1 MNSLI
6 NRATD
11 IGLIVLGAFI
21 PALIGATGGARGSL
35 FDGALVAF
43 AAALALSV
51 FPACG
56 IYEPVRT
63 RSLLR
68 VLGRTVLAWVV
79 VQGMSTALLY
89 VLHRAHVLSNEWFVY
104 WTLASGIG
112 LIAFRALTLAIFG
125 MIARAGGQV
134 RAAAIA
140 HADRHGQQARAHRP
154 AARVKR
160 VIRRTVK
167 RSFDLAGASLL
178 LVLLAPVLLGIAWA
192 VRRDG
197 GPAIFGHERVG
208 RNGRPFKC
216 LKFRSMVANAD
227 EVLKALL
234 ARDAD
239 ARAEWDREFKLK
251 NDIRIT
257 PIGRLLRKTSLDELP
272 QLMNVLKGDMSLV
285 GPRPIVEAELE
296 RYGADV
302 RYYLMAKPG
311 MTGLWQVS
319 GRNDVD
325 YSTRVSLDVSYVR
338 EWSLRRDIGILF
350 RTINVVLRGSGAY

>member
-56 IYEPVRT
+56 IYEPART
-63 RSLLR
+63 RSMLR
-68 VLGRTVLAWVV
+68 VLGRTVLAWIV

-89 VLHRAHVLSNEWFVY
+89 VLHRAHVLSSEWFVY
-104 WTLASGIG
+104 WTLASGLG

-125 MIARAGGQV
+125 MVERAGDQV

-140 HADRHGQQARAHRP
+140 RRP
-154 AARVKR
+154 AAPIKR
-160 VIRRTVK
+160 VIRQTVK
-167 RSFDLAGASLL
+167 RSFDLVGASLL

-197 GPAIFGHERVG
+197 GPAIFGHGRVG

-216 LKFRSMVANAD
+216 LKFRSMVTNAD
-227 EVLKALL
+227 AVLKALL
-234 ARDAD
+234 ERDPD

-251 NDIRIT
+251 NDVRIT
-257 PIGRLLRKTSLDELP
+257 PVGRFLRKTSLDELP

-319 GRNDVD
+319 GRNDID

>member
-56 IYEPVRT
+56 IYEITRT
-63 RSLLR
+63 RSPLH
-68 VLGRTVLAWVV
+68 VLGRTVLAWIV

-89 VLHRAHVLSNEWFVY
+89 ILHRAHVLSSEWFVY

-125 MIARAGGQV
+125 MIERAGGQV

-140 HADRHGQQARAHRP
+140 HADLRGQRELGHRTVG
-154 AARVKR
+154 RIKQM
-160 VIRRTVK
+160 VK
-167 RSFDLAGASLL
+167 RSFDLVGA
-178 LVLLAPVLLGIAWA
+178 LVLLVVLAPALLGIAWT

-197 GPAIFGHERVG
+197 GRAIFGHERVG

-216 LKFRSMVANAD
+216 LKFRSMVTNAD
-227 EVLKALL
+227 AVLKALL
-234 ARDAD
+234 ERDPE

-251 NDIRIT
+251 NDVRIT
-257 PIGRLLRKTSLDELP
+257 PVGRFLRKTSLDELP
-272 QLMNVLKGDMSLV
+272 QLVNVLKGDMSLV

-319 GRNDVD
+319 GRNDTD

>member
-56 IYEPVRT
+56 IYEITRT
-63 RSLLR
+63 RSPLH
-68 VLGRTVLAWVV
+68 VLGRTVLAWIV

-89 VLHRAHVLSNEWFVY
+89 ILHRAHVLSSEWFVY

-125 MIARAGGQV
+125 MIERAGGQV

-140 HADRHGQQARAHRP
+140 HADLRGQRELGHRTVG
-154 AARVKR
+154 RIKQM
-160 VIRRTVK
+160 VK
-167 RSFDLAGASLL
+167 RSFDLVGASLL
-178 LVLLAPVLLGIAWA
+178 LVVLAPALLGIAWT

-197 GPAIFGHERVG
+197 GRAIFGHERVG

-216 LKFRSMVANAD
+216 LKFRSMVTNAD
-227 EVLKALL
+227 AVLKALL
-234 ARDAD
+234 ERDPD

-251 NDIRIT
+251 NDVRIT
-257 PIGRLLRKTSLDELP
+257 PIGRFLRKTSLDELP
-272 QLMNVLKGDMSLV
+272 QLVNVLKGDMSLV

-319 GRNDVD
+319 GRNDTD

>member
-11 IGLIVLGAFI
+11 IGMIVLGAFI
-21 PALIGATGGARGSL
+21 PALIGATGGARGTL

-56 IYEPVRT
+56 IYEKVRT
-63 RSLLR
+63 QSALHL
-68 VLGRTVLAWVV
+68 LGRTVLAWIV

-89 VLHRAHVLSNEWFVY
+89 VLHRAHVLSSEWFVC

-125 MIARAGGQV
+125 AIERAGGQV

-140 HADRHGQQARAHRP
+140 HADRRGQFEIGHRTVG
-154 AARVKR
+154 RVK
-160 VIRRTVK
+160 RTVK
-167 RSFDLAGASLL
+167 RSFDLVGASVL
-178 LVLLAPVLLGIAWA
+178 LVVLAPALLGIAWA

-197 GPAIFGHERVG
+197 GPVIFGHERVG
-208 RNGRPFKC
+208 RNGQRFKC
-216 LKFRSMVANAD
+216 LKFRSMVTNAD
-227 EVLKALL
+227 VVLKALL
-234 ARDAD
+234 ERDAD
-239 ARAEWDREFKLK
+239 ARAEWAREFKLK
-251 NDIRIT
+251 NDVRIT

-272 QLMNVLKGDMSLV
+272 QLLNVLKGDMSLV

-319 GRNDVD
+319 GRNDTD

-338 EWSLRRDIGILF
+338 DWSLRRDIGILF
-350 RTINVVLRGSGAY
+350 RTITVVVRGSGAY

>member
-56 IYEPVRT
+56 IYEVARMQSP
-63 RSLLR
+63 LH
-68 VLGRTVLAWVV
+68 VLGRTALAWSV

-89 VLHRAHVLSNEWFVY
+89 ILHRAHVLSNEWFVY

-125 MIARAGGQV
+125 MIERAGGQV

-140 HADRHGQQARAHRP
+140 HADLRGQIELGHRTVG
-154 AARVKR
+154 RIKR
-160 VIRRTVK
+160 MVK
-167 RSFDLAGASLL
+167 RSFDLVGASLL
-178 LVLLAPVLLGIAWA
+178 LVVLAPALLGIAWA

-197 GPAIFGHERVG
+197 GPAIVGHERVG

-216 LKFRSMVANAD
+216 LKFRSMVTNAD
-227 EVLKALL
+227 AALKALL
-234 ARDAD
+234 ERDPD

-251 NDIRIT
+251 NDVRIT
-257 PIGRLLRKTSLDELP
+257 PIGRFLRKTSLDELP
-272 QLMNVLKGDMSLV
+272 QLVNVLKGDMSLV

-319 GRNDVD
+319 GRNDTD

>member
-21 PALIGATGGARGSL
+21 PALIGATGGARGTL

-56 IYEPVRT
+56 IYEAART
-63 RSLLR
+63 RSTLH
-68 VLGRTVLAWVV
+68 VLGRTVLAWIV

-89 VLHRAHVLSNEWFVY
+89 VLHRAHVLSSEWFVY

-125 MIARAGGQV
+125 MIERAGDQV

-140 HADRHGQQARAHRP
+140 HADLRGQLEIGHRTVG
-154 AARVKR
+154 RIKRMVKR
-160 VIRRTVK
+160 G
-167 RSFDLAGASLL
+167 FDLAGASVL
-178 LVLLAPVLLGIAWA
+178 LVMLAPVLLGIAWT

-208 RNGRPFKC
+208 RNGRRFKC
-216 LKFRSMVANAD
+216 LKFRSMVTNAD
-227 EVLKALL
+227 VVLKALL
-234 ARDAD
+234 ERDAD

-251 NDIRIT
+251 NDVRIT
-257 PIGRLLRKTSLDELP
+257 RIGRLLRKTSLDELP
-272 QLMNVLKGDMSLV
+272 QLLNVLKGDMSLV

-296 RYGADV
+296 RYGDDV

-319 GRNDVD
+319 GRNDTD

-350 RTINVVLRGSGAY
+350 RTINVVVRGSGAY

>member
-11 IGLIVLGAFI
+11 IGMIVLGAFI
-21 PALIGATGGARGSL
+21 PALIGATGGARGTL

-56 IYEPVRT
+56 IYEKVRT
-63 RSLLR
+63 QSALR
-68 VLGRTVLAWVV
+68 LLGRTVLAWIV

-89 VLHRAHVLSNEWFVY
+89 VLHRAHVLSSEWFVC

-125 MIARAGGQV
+125 VIERAGGQV

-140 HADRHGQQARAHRP
+140 HADRRGQFEIGHRTVG
-154 AARVKR
+154 RVK
-160 VIRRTVK
+160 RTVK
-167 RSFDLAGASLL
+167 RSFDLVGASVL
-178 LVLLAPVLLGIAWA
+178 LVVLAPALLGIAWA

-208 RNGRPFKC
+208 RNGRRFKC
-216 LKFRSMVANAD
+216 LKFRSMVTNAD
-227 EVLKALL
+227 VVLKALL
-234 ARDAD
+234 ERDAD
-239 ARAEWDREFKLK
+239 ARAEWAREFKLK
-251 NDIRIT
+251 NDVRIT

-272 QLMNVLKGDMSLV
+272 QLLNVLKGDMSLV

-296 RYGADV
+296 CYGADV
-302 RYYLMAKPG
+302 RYYLMARPG
-311 MTGLWQVS
+311 ITGLWQVS
-319 GRNDVD
+319 GRNDTD

-338 EWSLRRDIGILF
+338 DWSLRRDIGILF
-350 RTINVVLRGSGAY
+350 RTITVVVRGSGAY

>member
-21 PALIGATGGARGSL
+21 PALIGATGGARGTL

-56 IYEPVRT
+56 IYEAART
-63 RSLLR
+63 RSALH
-68 VLGRTVLAWVV
+68 VLGRTVLAWIV

-89 VLHRAHVLSNEWFVY
+89 VLHRAHVLSSEWFVY

-125 MIARAGGQV
+125 MIERAGGQV

-140 HADRHGQQARAHRP
+140 HADLRGHRTIG
-154 AARVKR
+154 RVKR
-160 VIRRTVK
+160 MVK
-167 RSFDLAGASLL
+167 RSFDLVGASML
-178 LVLLAPVLLGIAWA
+178 LVVLAPVLLGIAWT

-208 RNGRPFKC
+208 QNGRRFKC
-216 LKFRSMVANAD
+216 LKFRSMVTNAD
-227 EVLKALL
+227 AVLKALL
-234 ARDAD
+234 ERDAD

-251 NDIRIT
+251 HDVRIT

-272 QLMNVLKGDMSLV
+272 QLLNVLKGDMSLV

-296 RYGADV
+296 RYGTDV

-319 GRNDVD
+319 GRNDTD

-350 RTINVVLRGSGAY
+350 RTINVVVRGSGAY

>member
-21 PALIGATGGARGSL
+21 PALIGATGGARGTL

-56 IYEPVRT
+56 IYDAART
-63 RSLLR
+63 RSALH
-68 VLGRTVLAWVV
+68 VLGRTVLAWIV
-79 VQGMSTALLY
+79 VQGVSTALLY
-89 VLHRAHVLSNEWFVY
+89 MLHRAHVLSSEWFVY

-112 LIAFRALTLAIFG
+112 LIAFRALTLALFG
-125 MIARAGGQV
+125 MIERAGDRM

-140 HADRHGQQARAHRP
+140 HADLRGQREIGHRAVG
-154 AARVKR
+154 RVKR
-160 VIRRTVK
+160 LVK
-167 RSFDLAGASLL
+167 RGFDLVCASLL
-178 LVLLAPVLLGIAWA
+178 LLMLAPVLLGIAWI

-208 RNGRPFKC
+208 RDGRRFKC
-216 LKFRSMVANAD
+216 LKFRSMVTNAD
-227 EVLKALL
+227 AVLKALL
-234 ARDAD
+234 ERDAD

-251 NDIRIT
+251 NDVRIT

-272 QLMNVLKGDMSLV
+272 QLLNVLKGDMSLV

-296 RYGADV
+296 RYGTDV

-319 GRNDVD
+319 GRNDTD

-338 EWSLRRDIGILF
+338 EWSLRRDIGILL
-350 RTINVVLRGSGAY
+350 RTINVVVRGSGAY

>member
-11 IGLIVLGAFI
+11 IGMIVLGAFI
-21 PALIGATGGARGSL
+21 PALIGATGGARGTL

-56 IYEPVRT
+56 IYEKVRT
-63 RSLLR
+63 QSALR
-68 VLGRTVLAWVV
+68 LLGRTVLAWIV

-89 VLHRAHVLSNEWFVY
+89 VLHRAHVLSSEWFVC

-125 MIARAGGQV
+125 VIERAGGQV

-140 HADRHGQQARAHRP
+140 HADRRGQFEIGHRTVG
-154 AARVKR
+154 RVK
-160 VIRRTVK
+160 RTVK
-167 RSFDLAGASLL
+167 RSFDLVGASVL
-178 LVLLAPVLLGIAWA
+178 LVVLAPALLGIAWA

-208 RNGRPFKC
+208 RNGRRFKC
-216 LKFRSMVANAD
+216 LKFRSMVTNAD
-227 EVLKALL
+227 VVLKALL
-234 ARDAD
+234 ERDAD
-239 ARAEWDREFKLK
+239 ARAEWAREFKLK
-251 NDIRIT
+251 NDVRIT

-272 QLMNVLKGDMSLV
+272 QLLNVLKGDMSLV

-319 GRNDVD
+319 GRNDTD

-338 EWSLRRDIGILF
+338 DWSLRRDIGILF
-350 RTINVVLRGSGAY
+350 RTITVVVRGSGAY

>member
-56 IYEPVRT
+56 IYEITRT
-63 RSLLR
+63 RSPLH
-68 VLGRTVLAWVV
+68 VLGRTVLAWIV

-89 VLHRAHVLSNEWFVY
+89 ILHRAHVLSSEWFVY

-125 MIARAGGQV
+125 MIERAGGQV

-140 HADRHGQQARAHRP
+140 HADLRGQRELGHRTVG
-154 AARVKR
+154 RIKQM
-160 VIRRTVK
+160 VK
-167 RSFDLAGASLL
+167 RSFDLVGASLL
-178 LVLLAPVLLGIAWA
+178 LVVLAPALLGIAWT

-197 GPAIFGHERVG
+197 GRAIFGHERVG

-216 LKFRSMVANAD
+216 LKFRSMVTNAD
-227 EVLKALL
+227 AVLKALL
-234 ARDAD
+234 ERDPD

-251 NDIRIT
+251 NDVRIT
-257 PIGRLLRKTSLDELP
+257 PIGRFLRKTSLDELP
-272 QLMNVLKGDMSLV
+272 QLVNVLKGDMSLV
-285 GPRPIVEAELE
+285 GPRPALFNQDDLVALRTAAGVEALRPGLTGWAQVNGRDELPIPDKVQLDAE
-296 RYGADV
+296 
-302 RYYLMAKPG
+302 YLRRRSFWLDLKILG
-311 MTGLWQVS
+311 MTLAGVLGAKGVS
-319 GRNDVD
+319 H
-325 YSTRVSLDVSYVR
+325 
-338 EWSLRRDIGILF
+338 
-350 RTINVVLRGSGAY
+350 

>member
-21 PALIGATGGARGSL
+21 PALIGATGGARGTL
-35 FDGALVAF
+35 FDGVLVAF

-56 IYEPVRT
+56 IYEAART
-63 RSLLR
+63 RSALH
-68 VLGRTVLAWVV
+68 VLGRTILAWIV

-89 VLHRAHVLSNEWFVY
+89 VLHRAHVLSSEWFVY
-104 WTLASGIG
+104 WTLASGIA

-125 MIARAGGQV
+125 MLERAGGRV

-140 HADRHGQQARAHRP
+140 HADLRGQRTVGRI
-154 AARVKR
+154 KR
-160 VIRRTVK
+160 LVK

-178 LVLLAPVLLGIAWA
+178 LVMLAPVLLCIAWI

-208 RNGRPFKC
+208 RDGRRFKC
-216 LKFRSMVANAD
+216 LKFRSMVTNAD
-227 EVLKALL
+227 AVLKALL
-234 ARDAD
+234 ERDAD

-251 NDIRIT
+251 NDVRIT

-272 QLMNVLKGDMSLV
+272 QLLNVLKGDMSLV

-319 GRNDVD
+319 GRNDTD
-325 YSTRVSLDVSYVR
+325 YSTRVSLDVRYVR

-350 RTINVVLRGSGAY
+350 RTINVVVRGSGAY

>member
-21 PALIGATGGARGSL
+21 PALIGATGGARGTL

-56 IYEPVRT
+56 IYETVRT
-63 RSLLR
+63 RSALH
-68 VLGRTVLAWVV
+68 VLGRTVLAWIV

-89 VLHRAHVLSNEWFVY
+89 MLHRAHVLSSEWFVC

-112 LIAFRALTLAIFG
+112 LIVFRALTLAIFG
-125 MIARAGGQV
+125 MIERAGGQV

-140 HADRHGQQARAHRP
+140 HADLRGQREIGNRA
-154 AARVKR
+154 AGRVKR
-160 VIRRTVK
+160 MVK
-167 RSFDLAGASLL
+167 RGFDLVGASLL
-178 LVLLAPVLLGIAWA
+178 LLLLAPVLLGIAWT

-208 RNGRPFKC
+208 RNGRRFKC
-216 LKFRSMVANAD
+216 LKFRSMVTNAD
-227 EVLKALL
+227 AVLKALL
-234 ARDAD
+234 ERDAD

-251 NDIRIT
+251 NDVRIT

-272 QLMNVLKGDMSLV
+272 QLLNVLKGDMSLV

-296 RYGADV
+296 RYGTDV

-319 GRNDVD
+319 GRNDTD

-350 RTINVVLRGSGAY
+350 RTINVVVRGSGAY

>member
-11 IGLIVLGAFI
+11 IGMIVLGAFI
-21 PALIGATGGARGSL
+21 PALIGATGGARGTL

-56 IYEPVRT
+56 IYERART
-63 RSLLR
+63 RSALHL
-68 VLGRTVLAWVV
+68 LGRTVLAWIV
-79 VQGMSTALLY
+79 VQGMSTVLLY
-89 VLHRAHVLSNEWFVY
+89 VLHRAHVLSSGWFVC

-125 MIARAGGQV
+125 VIERAGGRV

-140 HADRHGQQARAHRP
+140 HADLRGQFQVGQRTVGRL
-154 AARVKR
+154 
-160 VIRRTVK
+160 RRMVK
-167 RSFDLAGASLL
+167 RSFDLVGALLL
-178 LVLLAPVLLGIAWA
+178 LVLLAPVLLGIAWI

-197 GPAIFGHERVG
+197 GPSIFGHERVG
-208 RNGRPFKC
+208 RDGRRFKC
-216 LKFRSMVANAD
+216 LKFRSMVTNAD
-227 EVLKALL
+227 AALKALL
-234 ARDAD
+234 ERDAD
-239 ARAEWDREFKLK
+239 ARAEWEREFKLK
-251 NDIRIT
+251 NDVRIT
-257 PIGRLLRKTSLDELP
+257 PIGRLLRRTSLDELP
-272 QLMNVLKGDMSLV
+272 QLLNVLKGDMSLV

-319 GRNDVD
+319 GRNDTD

-338 EWSLRRDIGILF
+338 DWSLRRDIGILF
-350 RTINVVLRGSGAY
+350 RTINVVVRGSGAY

>member
-11 IGLIVLGAFI
+11 VGLIVLGAFI
-21 PALIGATGGARGSL
+21 PALIGATGGVRGTL

-56 IYEPVRT
+56 IYEAART
-63 RSLLR
+63 RSALHI
-68 VLGRTVLAWVV
+68 LGRTVLAWIV

-89 VLHRAHVLSNEWFVY
+89 LLHRAHVLSSQWFVY
-104 WTLASGIG
+104 WTLASGVG

-125 MIARAGGQV
+125 MLERASGQM
-134 RAAAIA
+134 RAVAIA
-140 HADRHGQQARAHRP
+140 QADLHGQRTVSRIK
-154 AARVKR
+154 RIVKR
-160 VIRRTVK
+160 T
-167 RSFDLAGASLL
+167 FDLAGASLL
-178 LVLLAPVLLGIAWA
+178 LVMLAPVLLGIAWL

-208 RNGRPFKC
+208 RDGRRFKC
-216 LKFRSMVANAD
+216 LKFRSMVTNAD
-227 EVLKALL
+227 AVLKALL
-234 ARDAD
+234 ERDAD

-251 NDIRIT
+251 HDVRIT

-272 QLMNVLKGDMSLV
+272 QLLNVLKGDMSLV

-296 RYGADV
+296 RYGADL

-319 GRNDVD
+319 GRNDTD
-325 YSTRVSLDVSYVR
+325 YATRVSLDVRYVR

-350 RTINVVLRGSGAY
+350 RTITVVVRGSGAY

>member
-21 PALIGATGGARGSL
+21 PALIGATGGVRGSL

-56 IYEPVRT
+56 IYEITRT
-63 RSLLR
+63 RSPLH
-68 VLGRTVLAWVV
+68 VLGRTVLAWIV

-89 VLHRAHVLSNEWFVY
+89 ILHRAHVLSSEWFVY

-125 MIARAGGQV
+125 MIERAGGQV

-140 HADRHGQQARAHRP
+140 HADLRGQRELGHRTVG
-154 AARVKR
+154 RIKQM
-160 VIRRTVK
+160 VK
-167 RSFDLAGASLL
+167 RSFDLVGA
-178 LVLLAPVLLGIAWA
+178 LVLLVVLAPALLGIAWT

-197 GPAIFGHERVG
+197 GRAIFGHERVG

-216 LKFRSMVANAD
+216 LKFRSMVTNAD
-227 EVLKALL
+227 AVLKALL
-234 ARDAD
+234 ERDPD

-251 NDIRIT
+251 NDVRIT
-257 PIGRLLRKTSLDELP
+257 PIGRFLRKTSLDELP
-272 QLMNVLKGDMSLV
+272 QLVNVLKGDMSLV

-319 GRNDVD
+319 GRNDTD

>member
-56 IYEPVRT
+56 IYEITRT
-63 RSLLR
+63 RSPLH
-68 VLGRTVLAWVV
+68 VLGRTVLAWIV

-89 VLHRAHVLSNEWFVY
+89 ILHRAHVLSSEWFVY

-125 MIARAGGQV
+125 MIERAGGQV

-140 HADRHGQQARAHRP
+140 HADLRGQRELGHRTVG
-154 AARVKR
+154 RIKQM
-160 VIRRTVK
+160 VK
-167 RSFDLAGASLL
+167 RSFDLVGA
-178 LVLLAPVLLGIAWA
+178 LVLLVVLAPALLGIAWT

-197 GPAIFGHERVG
+197 GRAIFGHERVG

-216 LKFRSMVANAD
+216 LKFRSMVTNAD
-227 EVLKALL
+227 AVLKALL
-234 ARDAD
+234 ERDPD

-251 NDIRIT
+251 NDVRIT
-257 PIGRLLRKTSLDELP
+257 PIGRFLRKTSLDELP
-272 QLMNVLKGDMSLV
+272 QLVNVLKGDMSLV

-319 GRNDVD
+319 GRNDTD

>member
-21 PALIGATGGARGSL
+21 PASIGAAGGARGAL

-43 AAALALSV
+43 AAALALTV

-56 IYEPVRT
+56 IYEPARK
-63 RSLLR
+63 RSPLR
-68 VLGRTVLAWVV
+68 VLGRTVLAWSV

-89 VLHRAHVLSNEWFVY
+89 VLHRAHVLSSEWFVY

-125 MIARAGGQV
+125 AIERAGGQV
-134 RAAAIA
+134 RAAGIA
-140 HADRHGQQARAHRP
+140 HADRFGQQESGH
-154 AARVKR
+154 AAAGRIGR
-160 VIRRTVK
+160 MVK

-178 LVLLAPVLLGIAWA
+178 LVMLAPVLSGIAWT

-208 RNGRPFKC
+208 RNGRRFKC
-216 LKFRSMVANAD
+216 LKFRSMVTNAD
-227 EVLKALL
+227 AALKALL
-234 ARDAD
+234 ERDPD

-251 NDIRIT
+251 NDVRIT
-257 PIGRLLRKTSLDELP
+257 PVGRFLRKTSLDELP
-272 QLMNVLKGDMSLV
+272 QLINVLRGDMSLV

-296 RYGADV
+296 RYGTDA

-319 GRNDVD
+319 GRNDTD

>member
-21 PALIGATGGARGSL
+21 PALIGATGGARASL

-56 IYEPVRT
+56 IYEVART
-63 RSLLR
+63 RSPLH
-68 VLGRTVLAWVV
+68 VLGRTVLAWIV

-89 VLHRAHVLSNEWFVY
+89 ILHRAHVLSSEWFVY

-125 MIARAGGQV
+125 MIERAGGQV

-140 HADRHGQQARAHRP
+140 HADLRGQREFGHRTVG
-154 AARVKR
+154 RIKR
-160 VIRRTVK
+160 MVK
-167 RSFDLAGASLL
+167 RSFDLVGASLL
-178 LVLLAPVLLGIAWA
+178 LVVLAPALLGIVWA

-216 LKFRSMVANAD
+216 LKFRSMVTNAD
-227 EVLKALL
+227 AVLKALL
-234 ARDAD
+234 ERDPD

-251 NDIRIT
+251 NDVRIT
-257 PIGRLLRKTSLDELP
+257 PIGRFLRKTSLDELP
-272 QLMNVLKGDMSLV
+272 QLVNVLKGDMSLV

-319 GRNDVD
+319 GRNDTD